1 MSDVREEIITRLA
14 ACLATLAPGVTY
26 TFPGTRV
33 HRPIETN
40 LGGRV
45 YVNLRG
51 EARFDSSELPSVE
64 LVTNSDADDAIREV
78 ADDDVYLSDLKVRVF
93 GYVKG
98 DDAGDEKTAPVRT
111 ALNALRADLIIVM
124 EAFPFWTSAD
134 YPESIRRRVGEVEM
148 ILQGQWTEAA
158 VGAPDGFLYLDYAI
172 RYRFSRLNP

>member
-14 ACLATLAPGVTY
+14 ACLSTLAPGVTY
-26 TFPGTRV
+26 TFPSTRV
-33 HRPIETN
+33 HRPIETD
-40 LGGRV
+40 LRGRV

-124 EAFPFWTSAD
+124 EAFPFWTSAG

-172 RYRFSRLNP
+172 RYRFSRLHP